1 MEETALIDLTNPP
14 FTFKIG
20 DKELQ
25 VKKASITQLQQ
36 FFVRRS
42 VIEQNKELSD
52 ESKALE
58 IASYAIFII
67 LHAADNSITESWTK
81 ENIGGL
87 PNPVPV
93 LIKLGFI
100 DPQKVE
106 FLNKLQE
113 KLTSPTTKPS
123 SQ

>member
-1 MEETALIDLTNPP
+1 MEETLIDLTNPP
-14 FTFKIG
+14 FTFRIG

-36 FFVRRS
+36 FFTRRGE
-42 VIEQNKELSD
+42 IEQRKDISD

-58 IASYAIFII
+58 IASYAIFVI
-67 LHAADNSITESWTK
+67 LRAADNSITEEWTK

-106 FLNKLQE
+106 FLNRLQE
-113 KLTSPTTKPS
+113 KLTTKES
-123 SQ
+123 SQP